1 MESTRR
7 QNMSTDSGRIDIY
20 EQHVD
25 RAYLSPGRSSE
36 TRDSGRRAAGDR
48 PMSEF
53 DPTQPYNDLPDLP
66 PPADEIESTEI
77 LKICI
82 NARVALAELK
92 QAAELIPN
100 AAVLVNALPLL
111 EARASSEIENIVT
124 TTDKLFEFV
133 DMAEDKAD
141 AATKEALRY
150 RTALFEGAKMVQ
162 RRMLSTDMAI
172 QICSTIKDMELDLRA
187 DSGTRLTNRSTGEV
201 IYTPPVGQALL
212 QEKLDNW
219 SDFMHRHTEIDPLI
233 RMAIQHYQF
242 EAIHPFTDGNGRTG
256 RVINILF
263 LVEQGLLDSPI
274 LYLSRHIIQ
283 NKAQYY
289 QLLNGVTHNQA
300 WEPWIE
306 YMLRGV
312 EETCSWTTDK
322 IKAIRELM
330 QHTSQYVQKQ
340 LPKTYTWELVEALF
354 RQPYCRINNLV
365 AAGIAKRQT
374 ASVYLKQ
381 LCDIG
386 VLREHKSGRETLFI
400 HPKYIELLTGEEN
413 VWVYYAGVETEVAQF
428 AAAD

>member
-1 MESTRR
+1 MP
-7 QNMSTDSGRIDIY
+7 D
-20 EQHVD
+20 
-25 RAYLSPGRSSE
+25 
-36 TRDSGRRAAGDR
+36 
-48 PMSEF
+48 F
-53 DPTQPYNDLPDLP
+53 DPSKPYNDLPPLP
-66 PPADEIESTEI
+66 PPAVEIETTDI
-77 LKICI
+77 LKTCI

-133 DMAEDKAD
+133 DMADDKAD

-150 RTALFEGAKMVQ
+150 RTALFEGSKMVQ
-162 RRMLSTDMAI
+162 RQMLSTDMAI
-172 QICSTIKDMELDLRA
+172 HICSTIKDIELDLRA

-219 SDFMHRHTEIDPLI
+219 SEFMHRHTGIDPLI

-242 EAIHPFTDGNGRTG
+242 EAIHPFSDGNGRTG
-256 RVINILF
+256 RIINILF

-289 QLLNGVTHNQA
+289 QLLNDVTRKAA
-300 WEPWIE
+300 WGPWIE
-306 YMLRGV
+306 YMLQGV
-312 EETCSWTTDK
+312 EETCAWTTDK

-330 QHTSQYVQKQ
+330 QHTSQYVQAQ
-340 LPKTYTWELVEALF
+340 LPKTYSWELVEALF
-354 RQPYCRINNLV
+354 RQPYCRIGNLV
-365 AAGIAKRQT
+365 SAGIAKRQT

-413 VWVYYAGVETEVAQF
+413 VWVYYAGVETEVARQ
-428 AAAD
+428 AGAD